1 MSVQMKFRFVE
12 EMSSRLTH
20 QSDDEMRNLVSDE
33 SIFVFPLVSKSAKER
48 SARMNLMLHFK
59 RIFLL
64 FAFSQIARN

>member
-1 MSVQMKFRFVE
+1 MSTQMKFCFIE

-33 SIFVFPLVSKSAKER
+33 SIFVFPLVNQIARER
-48 SARMNLMLHFK
+48 SAQMNLALHLK
-59 RIFLL
+59 RIFIL